1 MMIKNF
7 FGWALGLL
15 FLATLAQADFTI
27 SKPGKLLMKENFDG
41 ADLPKLFTVG
51 VGDWS
56 IVDHSIRGRQQA
68 ADKHTAFRKIYLDHQ
83 DVIYQ
88 FDMKIEGDAF
98 SQILI
103 NYDLSHIA
111 KCVTRVDS
119 VSVFKIFEGKKRA
132 QMAKEGHDP
141 GKDPMKGKWDEKTF
155 AMDTGA
161 VDLKKGK
168 WYSVTIEMIG
178 DQLAMEVDGARV
190 IGQHIGITEKKTNYG
205 FQAGG
210 FEGYV
215 YYDNIRVWEALPL
228 KR

>member
-1 MMIKNF
+1 MKQLL
-7 FGWALGLL
+7 GWALSLL
-15 FLATLAQADFTI
+15 FAVTAVGGGFVL
-27 SKPGKLLMKENFDG
+27 SKPGKLLMKETFDG
-41 ADLPKLFTVG
+41 ADLPELFTVG
-51 VGDWS
+51 VGDWA
-56 IVDHSIRGRQQA
+56 IVDHTIRGRQQA

-88 FDMKIEGDAF
+88 FDMKIEGEAF

-119 VSVFKIFEGKKRA
+119 ISVFKVYEGGKRK
-132 QMAKEGHDP
+132 QMAKEGRDP
-141 GKDPMKGKWDEKTF
+141 GKDPMNGKWDEKTF

-161 VDLKKGK
+161 VNLKKGE
-168 WYSVTIEMIG
+168 WYRVTIEMIG
-178 DQLAMEVDGARV
+178 DRLAMEVDGVRV
-190 IGQHIGITEKKTNYG
+190 EGTHIGITEKKTNYG

-210 FEGYV
+210 IEGYV

-228 KR
+228 RR

>member
-1 MMIKNF
+1 MKKL
-7 FGWALGLL
+7 FGWALCLL
-15 FLATLAQADFTI
+15 FLGTAAQADFAI

-51 VGDWS
+51 VGDWA

-88 FDMKIEGDAF
+88 FDVKVEGDAY

-111 KCVTRVDS
+111 KCVTKLDEIS
-119 VSVFKIFEGKKRA
+119 VYKIYEGGKRA
-132 QMAKEGHDP
+132 QMAKEGRDP

-155 AMDTGA
+155 AMDTKS

-168 WYSVTIEMIG
+168 WYRVTIEMIG
-178 DQLAMEVDGARV
+178 DQLAMEVDGIRV
-190 IGQHIGITEKKTNYG
+190 KGRHIGVAEKKTNYG